1 MNRKADFLQN
11 ESILIDSHNES
22 NQFDSNRELE
32 CSNASAIL
40 AMRTATVNW
49 TCTSSLA
56 STLKSKRCIYQLG
69 FFRLIHRVNDVA
81 ESVAIRYDRHF
92 VGITWHNVW
101 NKRRS
106 FIVLF
111 K

>member
-1 MNRKADFLQN
+1 MTISESKGRFFLQK

-56 STLKSKRCIYQLG
+56 SGILNRQSRAERQNRTKYQ
-69 FFRLIHRVNDVA
+69 N
-81 ESVAIRYDRHF
+81 
-92 VGITWHNVW
+92 
-101 NKRRS
+101 
-106 FIVLF
+106 
-111 K
+111 